1 MKKIFTFSV
10 LIALAF
16 TSCTDKEKAI
26 DLTPYSTKGAEIAK
40 TTQMQLGKNLK
51 RTMKAKGPVAAVAF
65 CNTKAMPLTAEME
78 QKYDAKIKRVSNK
91 VRNEANKPNATE
103 SKIIEDY
110 INALKNGKE
119 IKPITKV
126 VGEKVHYYAPIKTG
140 GVCLNCHGTTVAQPI
155 DSILKIK
162 YPNDKA
168 LGYAK
173 GDLRGI
179 WSIEMKK

>member
-1 MKKIFTFSV
+1 MKKYFIFLV

-16 TSCTDKEKAI
+16 TSCTDKEKAV
-26 DLTPYSTKGAEIAK
+26 DLTKYTVKGAEIAK
-40 TTQMQLGKNLK
+40 NTQMQLGKNLK
-51 RTMKAKGPVAAVAF
+51 GTMKTKGPVAAVAF

-78 QKYDAKIKRVSNK
+78 QKYDAKIKRVSIK
-91 VRNEANKPNATE
+91 VRNEANLASE
-103 SKIIEDY
+103 AEAQIIVKY
-110 INALKNGKE
+110 IADLKNGKTLA
-119 IKPITKV
+119 PITRLD
-126 VGEKVHYYAPIKTG
+126 GDKVHYYAPIKVG
-140 GVCLNCHGTTVAQPI
+140 GVCLNCHGTAVAKPI
-155 DSILKIK
+155 DSILKLK